1 MKIEDTINVYKERL
15 DICRSLLKVREK
27 EIVQEISTSADIE
40 TALKNALDEIRQR
53 KKDIVC
59 GEMIL
64 ETLKGIE

>member
-1 MKIEDTINVYKERL
+1 MKIEETIKVYKERL
-15 DICRSLLKVREK
+15 DMCRNLLKVREK

>member
-1 MKIEDTINVYKERL
+1 MKIEETIKVYKERL
-15 DICRSLLKVREK
+15 DICKNLLKVREK
-27 EIVQEISTSADIE
+27 EIVQEIGTSADIE

-64 ETLKGIE
+64 ETLEGIE

>member
-15 DICRSLLKVREK
+15 DICRKLLKVREK

-40 TALKNALDEIRQR
+40 TSLKNALDEIRQR
-53 KKDIVC
+53 KKDIVY

-64 ETLKGIE
+64 ETLKEME